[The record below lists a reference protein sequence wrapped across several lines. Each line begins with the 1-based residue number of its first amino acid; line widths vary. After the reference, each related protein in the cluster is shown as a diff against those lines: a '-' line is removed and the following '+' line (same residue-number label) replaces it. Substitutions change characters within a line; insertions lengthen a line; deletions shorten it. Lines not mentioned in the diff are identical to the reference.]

1 MSDADVC
8 KDKEASVLRKNFE
21 LVIKDNK
28 FVFYYAAQ
36 KAREDR
42 EKKITLV
49 VDIFKLVQ
57 RLDDGTSSG
66 AIAVRKMKVLTVWCS
81 ESRVE
86 KEGWIL

>member
-8 KDKEASVLRKNFE
+8 KDKEASVLRKSFE
-21 LVIKDNK
+21 LVIKDNNSFSTTLPK
-28 FVFYYAAQ
+28 
-36 KAREDR
+36 KSREDR